1 MATVSPSQL
10 GGMKMTTMMT
20 TQRPLISGVLR
31 TPVVR
36 ELRPAAARP
45 PAPARADAFATA
57 ERDSVRRAVADGRDT
72 DERAI
77 DHVVDRLLRE
87 LTW

>member
-1 MATVSPSQL
+1 
-10 GGMKMTTMMT
+10 MTTIT
-20 TQRPLISGVLR
+20 TTPTQRPLIAGVLR
-31 TPVVR
+31 TPVTR
-36 ELRPAAARP
+36 ELHGRSTAAPAKARVAAPAHRPA
-45 PAPARADAFATA
+45 DGFSFA
-57 ERDSVRRAVADGRDT
+57 ERNAVRSAIADGRDT

>member
-1 MATVSPSQL
+1 
-10 GGMKMTTMMT
+10 MTTMMT
-20 TQRPLISGVLR
+20 TRRPLISGVLR
-31 TPVVR
+31 APVVR
-36 ELRPAAARP
+36 ELRPAP
-45 PAPARADAFATA
+45 GTSCTTAPGKVDAFTPA
-57 ERDSVRRAVADGRDT
+57 ERDAVRRAIADGRDT